1 MKRRIHVWDLPKNKI
16 YVQFNEDFRKNLFNL
31 AIKEFGSF
39 VKLGKFLNVKR
50 ADTTIATN
58 WRNGTNCC
66 PLDLMIKLANKIS
79 VPLKELEKNIKE
91 VRYKSNIHKRGG
103 NSGKPIINPKLPI
116 VIDDNFAEIL
126 GHICGDGTISRSN
139 IKKGIYLKYINS
151 EPVLIEKFKR
161 LIKETFGKIEPNIQ
175 IRGGG
180 NYKRPNYYLQ
190 YPSIVSMSVLKVFD
204 YKPKGGMNIPDFIF
218 GMSKKSKARFLR
230 ALFDDESCV
239 IAGKGI
245 SIGLKPIN
253 PLKNIKLLI
262 EELGIKTGN
271 LYSYKIP
278 SGDMWRFSIGKMK
291 SLKRF
296 DKIIGF
302 VHPSKSEKLKYTIY
316 KKRRFERYDNSE
328 PKNKIINL
336 LKDKG
341 ELTADEISKEL
352 NRSKET
358 IIQHLRNIHKDGLI
372 NNLNNQNRSVWY
384 INQQNVA

>member
-139 IKKGIYLKYINS
+139 IKKGIYLKYINLKS
-151 EPVLIEKFKR
+151 AIISIKRISKPGLRIYVKRDKIPFVLR
-161 LIKETFGKIEPNIQ
+161 GKGMAVI
-175 IRGGG
+175 
-180 NYKRPNYYLQ
+180 
-190 YPSIVSMSVLKVFD
+190 ST
-204 YKPKGGMNIPDFIF
+204 PKGVLSDGEARKQGM
-218 GMSKKSKARFLR
+218 GG
-230 ALFDDESCV
+230 EV
-239 IAGKGI
+239 IA
-245 SIGLKPIN
+245 
-253 PLKNIKLLI
+253 
-262 EELGIKTGN
+262 
-271 LYSYKIP
+271 Y
-278 SGDMWRFSIGKMK
+278 
-291 SLKRF
+291 
-296 DKIIGF
+296 
-302 VHPSKSEKLKYTIY
+302 
-316 KKRRFERYDNSE
+316 
-328 PKNKIINL
+328 
-336 LKDKG
+336 
-341 ELTADEISKEL
+341 
-352 NRSKET
+352 
-358 IIQHLRNIHKDGLI
+358 
-372 NNLNNQNRSVWY
+372 VW
-384 INQQNVA
+384 